1 VPVPDF
7 TDLGGIANDG
17 DNRHAAATGGTGP
30 DIDFIY
36 LGKQTGPSAAP
47 LPPANLAILGLV
59 CRAGILTADTAIP
72 AFRSAA
78 AQGGALLPGSP

>member
-1 VPVPDF
+1 MDRTASRTVFILLEAVPVPAF

-59 CRAGILTADTAIP
+59 CRK
-72 AFRSAA
+72 SVKKE
-78 AQGGALLPGSP
+78 